1 VGFLMIFVD
10 AHVHIHDCFDLG
22 SFFEN
27 AHRNLCSGAEVQS
40 PSNFSG
46 VLMLA
51 ESRYAGWFCSL
62 ASKAGKNEN
71 PSGEGPRPWSVS
83 ATGEESSLSICHPDG
98 RRLFLISGR
107 QVVTQENLEV
117 LALFVTA
124 GIEDG
129 HPIREVLQQV
139 ESLGGLAV
147 VPWGAGKWLGK
158 RGELVRRMVQES
170 DGQAFC
176 LGDIRGRPRLS
187 TAPKV
192 FASAQQ
198 KGIKILRGT
207 DPLNFLR
214 EQCHVGS
221 YGFSIASTLNPT
233 FPAEHLKSLI
243 RSPATDLQPF
253 GRQIGV
259 FPFIRNQIRLRYRK
273 SHGHSS

>member
-1 VGFLMIFVD
+1 MIFVD

-51 ESRYAGWFCSL
+51 ESRNAGWFCSL
-62 ASKAGKNEN
+62 ASKAEKNEN
-71 PSGEGPRPWSVS
+71 PSGAGPRPWSVS

-98 RRLFLISGR
+98 RRLFIISGR

-176 LGDIRGRPRLS
+176 LGDIRGRPRLL

-198 KGIKILRGT
+198 KGIKILRD
-207 DPLNFLR
+207 DPI
-214 EQCHVGS
+214 
-221 YGFSIASTLNPT
+221 SISSVSNAMLAATVSRLLQRLTRHSR
-233 FPAEHLKSLI
+233 AEHLKSLI